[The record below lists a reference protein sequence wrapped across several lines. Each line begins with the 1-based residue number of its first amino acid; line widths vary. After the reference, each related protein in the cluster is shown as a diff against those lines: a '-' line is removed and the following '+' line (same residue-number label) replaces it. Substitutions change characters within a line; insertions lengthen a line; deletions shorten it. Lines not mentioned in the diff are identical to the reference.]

1 MDELISSRAS
11 SAPQS
16 AGMPANRD
24 SADGQVS
31 GTSPLPEGP
40 VPVGSL
46 VFADELPDGVVVADD
61 ASRIIVFNRVAARLT
76 GLDPA
81 EVIGKFV
88 FDVLPLRDAEGRDW
102 WVHADP
108 YHGLPTRTRHPER
121 SLYLADGTEILVS
134 IGYVREARG
143 EWGAGSPPMRGGV
156 SGGRPPGLAESRSS
170 SSACAA
176 RSNGSGWNA
185 VAPSS
190 CPRSH
195 TNCAPR

>member
-11 SAPQS
+11 SAPQP
-16 AGMPANRD
+16 GGTPANRD
-24 SADGQVS
+24 AAHGQVS
-31 GTSPLPEGP
+31 GVSPLPEGP
-40 VPVGSL
+40 VPIGSL
-46 VFADELPDGVVVADD
+46 VFADELPDGVVVADE
-61 ASRIIVFNRVAARLT
+61 AGRIIVFNRVAARLT

-102 WVHADP
+102 WVYADP

-134 IGYVREARG
+134 IGYVRRRPAPR
-143 EWGAGSPPMRGGV
+143 A
-156 SGGRPPGLAESRSS
+156 GGRGSRPVRSRSS
-170 SSACAA
+170 SSACAG
-176 RSNGSGWNA
+176 RSSGSGWNA
-185 VAPSS
+185 AAPSS
-190 CPRSH
+190 CPPSP